1 MWMATPH
8 FFKSGKLIVLYLGD
22 DVEVMTLL
30 TGLLGPQF
38 AWG

>member
-22 DVEVMTLL
+22 DVAVMTLL

-38 AWG
+38 AGG